1 MDDDEFADLPLP
13 EPWPVKVVEPIRL
26 LPRAER
32 ERLLAAGGFSLFR
45 IPSESVFIDLFT
57 DSGTAAMSDW
67 QWAGMMT
74 GDEAYAGSRN
84 FYHLAD
90 AIPDAS
96 AHQHFLPG
104 AQGRAAGDRR

>member
-13 EPWPVKVVEPIRL
+13 EPWRVKVVEPIRL

-45 IPSESVFIDLFT
+45 IPSDSVFIDLFT

-84 FYHLAD
+84 FYHLEEAVRHHYGYKYVV
-90 AIPDAS
+90 P
-96 AHQHFLPG
+96 
-104 AQGRAAGDRR
+104 